1 MLNPPAPVTAAV
13 QGVNAL
19 PVKVWLEQVITVVVV
34 ALLKVN
40 VTVVVVA
47 S

>member
-13 QGVNAL
+13 QGVKAL
-19 PVKVWLEQVITVVVV
+19 PVKVWLEQVIMVVVA
-34 ALLKVN
+34 ALLKVK
-40 VTVVVVA
+40 VAVVVVA